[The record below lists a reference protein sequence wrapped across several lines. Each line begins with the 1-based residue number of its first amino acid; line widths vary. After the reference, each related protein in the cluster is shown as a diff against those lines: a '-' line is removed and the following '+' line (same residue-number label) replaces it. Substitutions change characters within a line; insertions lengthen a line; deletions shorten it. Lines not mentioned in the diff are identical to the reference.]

1 MRNRKT
7 TLFILIILSI
17 TFCIHFSVRAIA
29 DDICVDCESKSPPVP
44 TTPGDAE
51 YPENWYCP
59 CDPYIPLE
67 FDPNN
72 PEVISRGGSITIS
85 VLDGCPPFI
94 WKDPGEG
101 YSWLNGDDVGPPEDK
116 TKMTTARSNQ
126 LKCSSGT

>member
-1 MRNRKT
+1 MHKSKLT
-7 TLFILIILSI
+7 IFILIILSI
-17 TFCIHFSVRAIA
+17 TFCIHSSVRAIA
-29 DDICVDCESKSPPVP
+29 DDICVDCEGKSPPVP
-44 TTPGDAE
+44 TLAGNADYSKMNCGCE
-51 YPENWYCP
+51 
-59 CDPYIPLE
+59 PYIPLE
-67 FDPNN
+67 FDSNN
-72 PEVISRGGSITIS
+72 PENISPGGSITIS